1 MAKAM
6 YIYSTS
12 YMVNAKSKSEELTA
26 MKKICKKLLAIS
38 MIVGS
43 LTLTPELYFDKL
55 PSYAVA
61 HAEVKTYEGVGEYL
75 MSDGETQE
83 IAKMGARLHAIRNA
97 QEKAGVFISSRTA
110 VVNGKL
116 TEDEIM
122 AFTAG
127 LVSVEEVTYK
137 PMPLNDKGG
146 YIKFIAN
153 VTVTIDTDDLHN
165 RINYWINLSSQEKSN
180 LIEKNKNVQKIINDQ
195 STQIAELE
203 NLIKN
208 SNDTKK
214 INEIIKT
221 LDKETLKAQ
230 YMEYNQRASSLIN
243 RGKDYFERANKNRN
257 GNYYNRGAN
266 YFLESIDESTAAI
279 QLMPDKIDAY
289 DMRAYAYFQV
299 EDYPSALKDLDKCIQ
314 FNPQDSNYYDLRGAC
329 YFNLGDFNHAIEDYT
344 KGIQFTTNKE
354 LKSFLHVKMGGAHFE
369 LYKKYRYPP
378 IEDSKSADSERELI
392 IKEYEKA
399 IEADPKNYEACREL
413 GTFFNGYWKGYDYM
427 YDPIQYDKVAEYCFK
442 ELADGFEESA
452 DRFAYAANQAANH
465 EIEPEKEKPYRAKS
479 EELRKKANEYRAKE
493 KEYKAKSEEYK
504 KKEAK

>member
-1 MAKAM
+1 
-6 YIYSTS
+6 
-12 YMVNAKSKSEELTA
+12 

-61 HAEVKTYEGVGEYL
+61 HAEVKTYEGIGEYL

-180 LIEKNKNVQKIINDQ
+180 LIERNKNVQKIINDQ

-243 RGKDYFERANKNRN
+243 RGKDYFERANKSRN

-279 QLMPDKIDAY
+279 QLIPDEIDAY

-299 EDYPSALKDLDKCIQ
+299 EDYQSALKDYDKCIL
-314 FNPQDSNYYDLRGAC
+314 FRPQRPDYYIWRGDC
-329 YFNLGDFNHAIEDYT
+329 YFRLKNFEHAIEDY
-344 KGIQFTTNKE
+344 KKSIQFTTNKE
-354 LKSFLHVKMGGAHFE
+354 DKSWLHTRVGEAYYKSYQYSRSSNE
-369 LYKKYRYPP
+369 LSLF
-378 IEDSKSADSERELI
+378 IQ
-392 IKEYEKA
+392 EYEKSIEINPKNIEACERLGNFYANIPHYSRDKDEYHDKA
-399 IEADPKNYEACREL
+399 IEYYNKAIKIDPYRFINYKRIIDIYNGLASLAADIASTNEYHEKNWREDARDSNDLRLAEECRVEA
-413 GTFFNGYWKGYDYM
+413 K
-427 YDPIQYDKVAEYCFK
+427 EY
-442 ELADGFEESA
+442 
-452 DRFAYAANQAANH
+452 R
-465 EIEPEKEKPYRAKS
+465 EKEKIY
-479 EELRKKANEYRAKE
+479 RKKAQEYYE
-493 KEYKAKSEEYK
+493 KATALGYKQQK
-504 KKEAK
+504 